1 MVYEGT
7 VWNDTTGV
15 IVQSNAII
23 LNSKDWNGARAR
35 MDNVT
40 FTKGDEVN
48 FILNIAKVESGGVA
62 YLQLSDK
69 NTLGES
75 NDSAFEMYMAFPD
88 KRIDFRTYGNDT
100 GASATYDDGDNLA
113 FRIDADYN
121 VDVLK
126 NNSPIYR
133 YPSFYK
139 AKPNTNY
146 YQQIVGVGK
155 GQTHQI
161 DGLYKKT
168 SSITAPAPSPEPES
182 IPVGFHK
189 MPDGSIMADSDMYIV
204 ENDGL
209 VRMVRLGA
217 VEYTEIRIPPSEV
230 QDLIDRGV
238 GRLLTEAERAPSPVF
253 NQETQIILN
262 KFENNDYTYPTWFE
276 SNIMLLKNGSISSSR
291 FLNSLENLL
300 QTGVII
306 DNTIQPV
313 ITEPEPEPKKYDVN
327 TYRLNEFGGVFNQIE
342 YGIDGVKLQ
351 ELESKYRVTLVGS
364 PTPSDQEIFDF
375 YNYVDTSTNET
386 MVSQSIGSFSLENGK
401 VKGKILYIAESSFNS
416 YYYNKTLFSIVQIK
430 DQSDRVIKLKV
441 NNLNFT
447 ETQRDETINIDEGV
461 ENEISAVK
469 IEFYVSKNPDG
480 TQPLSLIKVE
490 EEVAKE
496 VGLPPCPI
504 GQHRDFNGECVN
516 DGGKDI
522 NGSTS
527 LLGKVMGITALLGT
541 LALLGSKRR

>member
-15 IVQSNAII
+15 IVQNNAII

-48 FILNIAKVESGGVA
+48 FILNISKVESAGVA

-133 YPSFYK
+133 YPSLYK

-168 SSITAPAPSPEPES
+168 SSITAPEPES

-189 MPDGSIMADSDMYIV
+189 MPDGSIMKDTDMYIV
-204 ENDGL
+204 ESDGL

-276 SNIMLLKNGSISSSR
+276 SNIVLLKNGSISSSR

-461 ENEISAVK
+461 GNEISAVK
-469 IEFYVSKNPDG
+469 IEFTVSKNPDG

-496 VGLPPCPI
+496 VNLPPCPI

>member
-15 IVQSNAII
+15 IVQNNAII

-48 FILNIAKVESGGVA
+48 FILNISKVESAGVA

-133 YPSFYK
+133 YPSLYK

-168 SSITAPAPSPEPES
+168 SSITAPEPES

-189 MPDGSIMADSDMYIV
+189 MPDGSIMKDTDMYIV
-204 ENDGL
+204 ESDGL

-276 SNIMLLKNGSISSSR
+276 SNIVLLKNGSISSSR

-386 MVSQSIGSFSLENGK
+386 MVSQSIGAFSLENGK
-401 VKGKILYIAESSFNS
+401 VKGKILYIAESSFNP
-416 YYYNKTLFSIVQIK
+416 YYYNKTLYSYVQIK
-430 DQSDRVIKLKV
+430 DQLGNNLKLKS

-447 ETQRDETINIDEGV
+447 ETQRDETITIDEGV
-461 ENEISAVK
+461 GNEVSAVK
-469 IEFYVSKNPDG
+469 IEFFVFAKADL
-480 TQPLSLIKVE
+480 TLPLTNKKDD
-490 EEVAKE
+490 EVIAKE
-496 VGLPPCPI
+496 VNLPPCPI
-504 GQHRDFNGECVN
+504 GQHRNFNGECVD
-516 DGGKDI
+516 DGGQDI
-522 NGSTS
+522 GGSTS
-527 LLGKVMGITALLGT
+527 LLGKVMGVTALLGT